1 MGTRW
6 IGDERTAMQV
16 MVEVMWTW
24 KSRGDVGEKEGG
36 KQQQSVDLAVG
47 GEMR

>member
-1 MGTRW
+1 M
-6 IGDERTAMQV
+6 AMQM
-16 MVEVMWTW
+16 MVEVLWTW
-24 KSRGDVGEKEGG
+24 EKSRGDVGEKEGG